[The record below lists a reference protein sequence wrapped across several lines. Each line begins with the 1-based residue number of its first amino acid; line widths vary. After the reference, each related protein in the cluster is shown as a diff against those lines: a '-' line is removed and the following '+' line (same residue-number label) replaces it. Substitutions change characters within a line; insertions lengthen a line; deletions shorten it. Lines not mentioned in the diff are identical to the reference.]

1 MQPRG
6 LTHGVPQVG
15 TNPVQRLPQLPARL
29 RMLLPGQA
37 TGRTTSEPKP
47 RPRAEGTGRQFI
59 ILIAFVWGNLE
70 RMRVDV
76 RIL

>member
-1 MQPRG
+1 MTPMKQTAVV
-6 LTHGVPQVG
+6 LAD
-15 TNPVQRLPQLPARL
+15 QRLPQLPARL
-29 RMLLPGQA
+29 RMLLPGHI

-47 RPRAEGTGRQFI
+47 RPRAEGTGKQLI

-76 RIL
+76 HIP